1 MLYLFNIPITQPA
14 IEGAKFMDVP
24 YLTKEH
30 FIQLNDRAIRRKANR
45 TLKRKFL
52 DALDDSFK
60 YPIIH
65 TMLHNDVEMRCQI
78 AYSAMGE
85 TCWLDISLAD
95 FDVLPT
101 VEAGHN
107 A

>member
-1 MLYLFNIPITQPA
+1 
-14 IEGAKFMDVP
+14 
-24 YLTKEH
+24 
-30 FIQLNDRAIRRKANR
+30 
-45 TLKRKFL
+45 
-52 DALDDSFK
+52 
-60 YPIIH
+60 
-65 TMLHNDVEMRCQI
+65 MLHNDVEMRCQI

>member
-1 MLYLFNIPITQPA
+1 
-14 IEGAKFMDVP
+14 MDVP

-101 VEAGHN
+101 VEAEHN

>member
-1 MLYLFNIPITQPA
+1 
-14 IEGAKFMDVP
+14 MDVP
-24 YLTKEH
+24 YLTKEL
-30 FIQLNDRAIRRKANR
+30 FIQLNDRAVRRKANR

-95 FDVLPT
+95 FDVLPS
-101 VEAGHN
+101 VEAEHN

>member
-1 MLYLFNIPITQPA
+1 
-14 IEGAKFMDVP
+14 MDVP

-30 FIQLNDRAIRRKANR
+30 FIQLNDRAVRRKANR

-60 YPIIH
+60 YPIID

-78 AYSAMGE
+78 AYSVMGE